1 MAAAGTPIPALGHFV
16 WLGPRLSV
24 LGYLSVRSALDRGGF
39 EAIRLHHD
47 VPALADD
54 PLVQD
59 LQRYPTFELLP
70 IAPEDFL
77 KGEGLEGEDDA
88 LTIAHRQEVARRYHL
103 LGPMTSRANVLRLLV
118 LWRDGGVYLD
128 TDAIT
133 LRDLAPVRQGFQG
146 FAGLERVAMTTAV
159 VNGYNPFQ
167 WAKAGWLNL
176 VREGIRRFSGNAGA
190 AFRRIEHWFTL
201 APNNA
206 ILGATPGNATVA
218 RFLREAATMPEAQ
231 ALTRK
236 QIGPRLL
243 ERLLGTDGVP
253 DFRMLPPD
261 AFYPLPP
268 EVCWDYVRDDP
279 QHRLGDR
286 PTPTAYVAHLYDSVL
301 SRWLRGPLDAAHFEA
316 TRGRTMLARM
326 VEPYLDD
333 LIAATKR

>member
-59 LQRYPTFELLP
+59 LQRHPTFELLP

-159 VNGYNPFQ
+159 VNGY
-167 WAKAGWLNL
+167 
-176 VREGIRRFSGNAGA
+176 
-190 AFRRIEHWFTL
+190 
-201 APNNA
+201 
-206 ILGATPGNATVA
+206 
-218 RFLREAATMPEAQ
+218 
-231 ALTRK
+231 
-236 QIGPRLL
+236 
-243 ERLLGTDGVP
+243 
-253 DFRMLPPD
+253 
-261 AFYPLPP
+261 
-268 EVCWDYVRDDP
+268 
-279 QHRLGDR
+279 
-286 PTPTAYVAHLYDSVL
+286 
-301 SRWLRGPLDAAHFEA
+301 
-316 TRGRTMLARM
+316 
-326 VEPYLDD
+326 
-333 LIAATKR
+333 